1 MHASEQTRPDV
12 AAARDAWRAQV
23 CAEID
28 PARLVFLDESGVDTT
43 MTPTYARAPEGQRA
57 LGRAPGGHWKRLT
70 ILGAMALSG
79 LVAVMTVAAAT
90 TTDVF
95 LAFVQQV
102 LLPALQTRPDSIV
115 AMDNLAP
122 HKAACV
128 RQAFE
133 AAGVAY
139 RYLPPYSPDLN
150 PIEPAWAQIKGDLR
164 KAEARSLA
172 QLDAAMPHAL
182 EQITPSNAQGWFR
195 MKGYRSN

>member
-1 MHASEQTRPDV
+1 VHASEQTRPDV
-12 AAARDAWRAQV
+12 AAARDAWRAEV

-139 RYLPPYSPDLN
+139 RYRTGLGSDQGRSAKSRSPPPRPTRRRHAACVGADHTQQRPGMVSHERLSFKLKRN
-150 PIEPAWAQIKGDLR
+150 PL
-164 KAEARSLA
+164 
-172 QLDAAMPHAL
+172 
-182 EQITPSNAQGWFR
+182 
-195 MKGYRSN
+195 

>member
-1 MHASEQTRPDV
+1 LHASEQPRPDV
-12 AAARDAWRAQV
+12 AAAREAWRAEV
-23 CAEID
+23 CAEVD
-28 PARLVFLDESGVDTT
+28 PARLVFLDESGVDTA
-43 MTPTYARAPEGQRA
+43 MTPTYARASKGQRA

-70 ILGAMALSG
+70 ILGAIALNG
-79 LVAVMTVAAAT
+79 LVASMTVAAAT
-90 TTDVF
+90 TTEVF

-102 LLPALQTRPDSIV
+102 LQTRPDSIV

-150 PIEPAWAQIKGDLR
+150 PIEPAWAQIKR
-164 KAEARSLA
+164 
-172 QLDAAMPHAL
+172 
-182 EQITPSNAQGWFR
+182 
-195 MKGYRSN
+195 

>member
-1 MHASEQTRPDV
+1 MRPDV
-12 AAARDAWRAQV
+12 AAAREAWRAEV
-23 CAEID
+23 CGGID
-28 PARLVFLDESGVDTT
+28 PARLVFLDESGVDTS
-43 MTPTYARAPEGQRA
+43 MTPLYARAPKGQRA
-57 LGRAPGGHWKRLT
+57 VGRAPGGHWKRLT
-70 ILGAMALSG
+70 ILGAIALNG
-79 LVAVMTVAAAT
+79 LVATMTVAAAT
-90 TTDVF
+90 TTEVF

-102 LLPALQTRPDSIV
+102 LLPALQNRPDSIV
-115 AMDNLAP
+115 AMDNLRP

-182 EQITPSNAQGWFR
+182 EQVTPGNAQGWFR
-195 MKGYRSN
+195 MKGYLLN

>member
-12 AAARDAWRAQV
+12 AAARDAWRAEV

-28 PARLVFLDESGVDTT
+28 PARLVFLDDSGVDTS
-43 MTPTYARAPEGQRA
+43 MTPTDARAPEGQRA
-57 LGRAPGGHWKRLT
+57 VGHAPGGHWKRLT
-70 ILGAMALSG
+70 ILGAMALNG
-79 LVAVMTVAAAT
+79 LVATMTVAAAT
-90 TTDVF
+90 TTEVF

-133 AAGVAY
+133 AADVAY

-172 QLDAAMPHAL
+172 LIKSPMNQHVVP
-182 EQITPSNAQGWFR
+182 QTR
-195 MKGYRSN
+195 

>member
-1 MHASEQTRPDV
+1 MHASEPTRPDV
-12 AAARDAWRAQV
+12 AAARDAWRAEV

-95 LAFVQQV
+95 LTVIQQV

-128 RQAFE
+128 RQVFE